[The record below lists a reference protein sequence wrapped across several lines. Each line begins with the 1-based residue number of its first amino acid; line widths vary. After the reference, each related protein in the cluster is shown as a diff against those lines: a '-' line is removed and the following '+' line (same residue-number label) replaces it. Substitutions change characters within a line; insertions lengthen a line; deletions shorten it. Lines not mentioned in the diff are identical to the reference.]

1 MRNKYFNDAIVG
13 NSRLT
18 VSFSKTG
25 EILRL
30 FYPSV
35 DYMQFF
41 EEYNVGVRVND
52 VIFNLNRDLNNTYEQ
67 SYLPSTNILETKIKN
82 SYFNLL
88 ITQTDF
94 VPYNKDV
101 LIKRYKIKNLSK
113 QEYDMGFIVS
123 PMLFGDYND
132 DICGFV
138 QNDILMQYG
147 HAYAVCTFSKNKIA
161 KSKLTGISENFLES
175 FEADKNYIEMSRVS
189 KITYELG
196 NLAVK
201 DEIEFV
207 LYIFVNQNWKRSL
220 LNEAREV
227 VEGFRALDID
237 KEIDENKM
245 YWHDYIKN
253 HDLLNVN
260 RRNISKKIKDI
271 YNRTILLFSILTNHN
286 TGGISAGLEVDEQKN
301 KCGRYSYCWHRDAVF
316 ITKSFDIL
324 GMKEEISRFYKVFCP
339 KTQSDSG
346 LWEQRFFTDGNLAP
360 SWGYQIDETASV
372 VYGVYHH
379 YKRNKDVEFLK
390 ETYKICDKAM
400 KVLDRYVENLLV
412 DGKEFEPSYD
422 LWEEYRG
429 QSMYSICSIYSAYH
443 SMIKMLNILI
453 PTKDFIPIKY
463 EIQKTINQYENK
475 KETLK
480 AYIEKHFYSEEKNSF
495 IRNLDDKKIDISI
508 LGGVYPFGVFSA
520 DDPRVANTIERM
532 NMTIRT
538 YTGGYV
544 RYEDDKYMGGYNP
557 WPISTL
563 WMACY
568 YIIMDNK
575 KKALECFD
583 YVVKTASDLNL
594 LAEQIDNTTMKP
606 AWVIGLTWSHAMFII
621 TLEKLIQD
629 GWI

>member
-67 SYLPSTNILETKIKN
+67 SYLAGTNILETKIKN

-196 NLAVK
+196 NLAVR

-207 LYIFVNQNWKRSL
+207 LYIFVNQN
-220 LNEAREV
+220 
-227 VEGFRALDID
+227 
-237 KEIDENKM
+237 
-245 YWHDYIKN
+245 
-253 HDLLNVN
+253 
-260 RRNISKKIKDI
+260 
-271 YNRTILLFSILTNHN
+271 
-286 TGGISAGLEVDEQKN
+286 
-301 KCGRYSYCWHRDAVF
+301 
-316 ITKSFDIL
+316 
-324 GMKEEISRFYKVFCP
+324 
-339 KTQSDSG
+339 
-346 LWEQRFFTDGNLAP
+346 
-360 SWGYQIDETASV
+360 
-372 VYGVYHH
+372 
-379 YKRNKDVEFLK
+379 
-390 ETYKICDKAM
+390 
-400 KVLDRYVENLLV
+400 
-412 DGKEFEPSYD
+412 
-422 LWEEYRG
+422 
-429 QSMYSICSIYSAYH
+429 
-443 SMIKMLNILI
+443 
-453 PTKDFIPIKY
+453 
-463 EIQKTINQYENK
+463 
-475 KETLK
+475 
-480 AYIEKHFYSEEKNSF
+480 
-495 IRNLDDKKIDISI
+495 
-508 LGGVYPFGVFSA
+508 
-520 DDPRVANTIERM
+520 
-532 NMTIRT
+532 
-538 YTGGYV
+538 
-544 RYEDDKYMGGYNP
+544 
-557 WPISTL
+557 
-563 WMACY
+563 
-568 YIIMDNK
+568 
-575 KKALECFD
+575 
-583 YVVKTASDLNL
+583 
-594 LAEQIDNTTMKP
+594 
-606 AWVIGLTWSHAMFII
+606 
-621 TLEKLIQD
+621 
-629 GWI
+629 